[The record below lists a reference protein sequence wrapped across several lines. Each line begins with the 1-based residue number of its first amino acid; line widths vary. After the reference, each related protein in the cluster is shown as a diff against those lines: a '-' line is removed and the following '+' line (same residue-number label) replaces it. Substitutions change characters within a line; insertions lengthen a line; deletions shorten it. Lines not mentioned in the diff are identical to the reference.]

1 MKSRIRRFG
10 VGGVA
15 ALITVGALS
24 GCASTTEPVAALRI
38 VPASQTVVLQP
49 STQGPTLSTSVTL
62 TNTSAL
68 PLIWS
73 SCSMQLERRDD
84 IAVPASNTDAGWEVV
99 WSPIC
104 PLVLNLEPPVTL
116 QPGESVVVPIT
127 AVAYSQNPGS
137 FLGEPGLY
145 RVQFFIGAMV
155 AGDYRQ
161 LPRAASSSGT
171 FTVVAQ

>member
-1 MKSRIRRFG
+1 MRSRIRRFG

-24 GCASTTEPVAALRI
+24 GCTSTTEPVALVRI
-38 VPASQTVVLQP
+38 VLASPTVAIQ
-49 STQGPTLSTSVTL
+49 STPQGAKLSTSVTL
-62 TNTSAL
+62 TNTSNF
-68 PLIWS
+68 PVIWS
-73 SCSMQLERRDD
+73 SCSMQLERKDD
-84 IAVPASNTDAGWEVV
+84 VAFPASDSYDGWEAV
-99 WSPIC
+99 WFPIC
-104 PLVLNLEPPVTL
+104 SLVLNLEPPVPL

-127 AVAYSQNPGS
+127 AIAYSQSPGS

-155 AGDYRQ
+155 AGEYRQ
-161 LPRAASSSGT
+161 IPRAASSSAP